1 LTQLPRRYTARW
13 VLPVTNAPIR
23 DGSVLLDENGRIA
36 AVGPA
41 SAVPASENIPQIDL
55 GEAILMPGVVNAHVH
70 LDLSFLR
77 GRLEDRTFPDWIA
90 ELLLLKRQ
98 AALTAEEALTTARWS
113 CVEAIA
119 AGITTIATTEDGAA
133 GFDAMIDSGMRGI
146 AYHEVFGPDPAQA
159 VSAMAAARDT
169 IALLRERETG
179 HVRVGVSPHAPYSVS
194 DALYRA
200 VAAFARHERLPIAA
214 HIAESHDEQD
224 LVTRG
229 EGTFAA
235 RLQARGISTPARAR
249 SPVAVLE
256 ATGVL
261 ELAPLLIHCTRAD
274 AADVALLAAAG
285 ASVAHC
291 PVANARLGH
300 GIAPITAFQE
310 NGVGVAIGTDSVA
323 SNNRLDLFE
332 EARFAQ
338 MLQRAF
344 LGDATL
350 LTAERLLRMITI
362 DGARALGLDARI
374 GSLETGKD
382 ADLCCVSLRAPHARP
397 VHDPLAALFHSARAS
412 DVCLTVVAGRTLY
425 TDGVWHTVDVEE
437 TRRGVDE
444 LAARVTVPTHAK

>member
-1 LTQLPRRYTARW
+1 
-13 VLPVTNAPIR
+13 
-23 DGSVLLDENGRIA
+23 
-36 AVGPA
+36 
-41 SAVPASENIPQIDL
+41 VPASENIPQIDL

-133 GFDAMIDSGMRGI
+133 GFDAIIGSGMRGI

-159 VSAMAAARDT
+159 VSALAAAREAIT
-169 IALLRERETG
+169 LRRERETR
-179 HVRVGVSPHAPYSVS
+179 HVRVGISPHAPYSVS

-200 VAAFARHERLPIAA
+200 VAAFARHERLPLAV

-224 LVTRG
+224 LVTCG
-229 EGTFAA
+229 DGTFAA
-235 RLQARGISTPARAR
+235 RLRARGIATPARAR
-249 SPVAVLE
+249 SPIALLH
-256 ATGVL
+256 AAGVL
-261 ELAPLLIHCTRAD
+261 ELAPLLIHCTHAD
-274 AADVALLAAAG
+274 GADTALLAAAG

-300 GIAPITAFQE
+300 GIAPIAAFHE
-310 NGVGVAIGTDSVA
+310 SGVGVAIGTDSVA

-332 EARFAQ
+332 EARLAQ

-350 LTAERLLRMITI
+350 LTAERLLHMITI

-374 GSLETGKD
+374 GSLETGKE
-382 ADLCCVSLRAPHARP
+382 ADLCCVSLRAPHVRP
-397 VHDPLAALFHSARAS
+397 VHDPLATLFHSARAS

-437 TRRGVDE
+437 TRRAVDG
-444 LAARVTVPTHAK
+444 LAARVTVPTHAQ